1 MAARILKGEKVIRV
15 VYMGTPDY
23 ARVILER
30 LLIESDIDVELVLT
44 QPDRPVGR
52 KKIMTPPPVKELAHD
67 KGIEVLQPLTLKESA
82 IVAAIKEKNPDFIV
96 VAAYG
101 QLLPKE
107 VLDIAPCINL
117 HASILPKYR
126 GASPIQQ
133 ALLNG
138 DEYSGVTAMLMEEGL
153 DTGAI
158 LGFRFIKSSE
168 AQRLD
173 LMTQKL
179 SIMAAELTVRVLKR
193 FDKLQPIEQLGAIA
207 SKCKKIKRED
217 GLVDLSSAK
226 SVAQKGAAFFGWPGL
241 FLENGMK
248 LHGVTLVS
256 ENEEYRKGEI
266 VAIEDEAV
274 ILGCAKG
281 SLRIE
286 QLQAKSKAKMS
297 AKAYL
302 AGKRLK
308 VGDTLL

>member
-1 MAARILKGEKVIRV
+1 MEGHSLEGEVVIKI
-15 VYMGTPDY
+15 VYMGTPEY

-30 LLIESDIDVELVLT
+30 LINENGIEVELVLT

-52 KKIMTPPPVKELAHD
+52 KKILTPPPVKELALKH
-67 KGIEVLQPLTLKESA
+67 KIEVLQPLSLKESDV
-82 IVAAIKEKNPDFIV
+82 VAAIAKREPDYIV

-107 VLDIAPCINL
+107 VLDLAPCINL

-153 DTGAI
+153 DTGAM
-158 LGFRFIKSSE
+158 LGFRFIKSSQ
-168 AQRLD
+168 ALRLD

-179 SIMAAELTVRVLKR
+179 SEMAAGLTVRVLKN
-193 FDKLQPIEQLGAIA
+193 FEKLQPIEQVGAIA

-217 GLVDLSSAK
+217 GLVTLNSAELI
-226 SVAQKGAAFFGWPGL
+226 AQKAAAFYGWPGL
-241 FLENGMK
+241 FLENGTK
-248 LHGVTLVS
+248 LFGVSVVEKEGKYPPGKILGVD
-256 ENEEYRKGEI
+256 R
-266 VAIEDEAV
+266 EAV
-274 ILGCAKG
+274 IISCNRG
-281 SLRIE
+281 SIKVE
-286 QLQAKSKAKMS
+286 ELQAKSKARMS

-302 AGKRLK
+302 AGRRLK
-308 VGDTLL
+308 VGDFIL

>member
-1 MAARILKGEKVIRV
+1 
-15 VYMGTPDY
+15 MGTPEY

-30 LLIESDIDVELVLT
+30 MINEKGIEVELVLT

-52 KKIMTPPPVKELAHD
+52 KKILTPPPVKELALAHE
-67 KGIEVLQPLTLKESA
+67 IEVLQPLSLKESEV
-82 IVAAIKEKNPDFIV
+82 VAAIEEKKPDYIV

-153 DTGAI
+153 DTGAM
-158 LGFRFIKSSE
+158 LGFRFIKSSQ

-179 SIMAAELTVRVLKR
+179 SEMAAELTVNVLKS
-193 FDKLQPIEQLGAIA
+193 FDKLQPIEQLGAAA

-217 GLVDLSSAK
+217 GLVTLDSAK
-226 SVAQKGAAFFGWPGL
+226 HIAQKAAAFYGWPGL
-241 FLENGMK
+241 FLESGMK
-248 LHGVTLVS
+248 LHGVTLVEAEKEYS
-256 ENEEYRKGEI
+256 EGEI
-266 VAIEDEAV
+266 VAVDGEAV
-274 ILGCAKG
+274 VIGCKRG
-281 SLRIE
+281 SLRVE
-286 QLQAKSKAKMS
+286 ELQAKSKAKMP

-308 VGDTLL
+308 VGDSIL